1 MNIKRLMNETLVANN
16 GELSRGLKNQL
27 SIVSA
32 FENTELDSK
41 LDYLKQIG
49 LQIYNYVGLRILEFS
64 LENIQKVITDNQA
77 KIETYKINPQEL
89 VKDLRKS
96 EIALDPSKVGGM

>member
-1 MNIKRLMNETLVANN
+1 MSVWYEEGK
-16 GELSRGLKNQL
+16 G
-27 SIVSA
+27 
-32 FENTELDSK
+32 FC
-41 LDYLKQIG
+41 
-49 LQIYNYVGLRILEFS
+49 
-64 LENIQKVITDNQA
+64 IQKVITDNQA

>member
-49 LQIYNYVGLRILEFS
+49 LQIHNYVGLRILEFS

>member
-27 SIVSA
+27 SIISA
-32 FENTELDSK
+32 FENPELDSK
-41 LDYLKQIG
+41 LDYLKKIG